1 MPETRRPLGKLVA
14 VHVLAPEHI
23 QRAVFIAV
31 LSFVFFLAMMV
42 VFYIREN
49 VLYFLLASA
58 FLVVYIV
65 TLLSW
70 IVQRRNVVSVYEQG
84 LTYKK
89 RTVLWDEIEQVNADG
104 ETGEIIVRDEKPIL
118 LPKTLFK
125 FDSLIQTIRS
135 RRC

>member
-70 IVQRRNVVSVYEQG
+70 IVQRRNVVSIYEQG

-89 RTVLWDEIEQVNADG
+89 RAVLWAEIESVTDSG

-125 FDSLIQTIRS
+125 FDSLIKSIRN
-135 RRC
+135 